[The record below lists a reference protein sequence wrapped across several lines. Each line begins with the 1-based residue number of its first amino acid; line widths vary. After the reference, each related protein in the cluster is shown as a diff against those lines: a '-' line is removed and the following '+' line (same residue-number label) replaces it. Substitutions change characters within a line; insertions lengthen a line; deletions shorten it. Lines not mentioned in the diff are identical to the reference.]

1 MDIDRGEE
9 AVVLHVVGR
18 EKMLMILFV
27 VSTSLV
33 PRVLC
38 VGGEFDKK
46 VLLQAQAS
54 MREDVFGLL

>member
-1 MDIDRGEE
+1 VDIDRGEE

-18 EKMLMILFV
+18 EKMLILFV